1 MIGLRKATPRDGAGW
16 EENALEV
23 DLTGATR
30 LHVIVGD
37 PIAQVKSPA
46 GVTRSFLSRG
56 HDGIVVPV
64 HVVPADLGDFLRTA
78 DRVRN
83 LDGIISTI
91 PHKFGC
97 FAHCASTTPRAA
109 FLGAVNVMRRRPDGR
124 WHGDMVDGQ
133 GMIAALAGKG
143 VDPVGRR
150 VLVAGAGGAGSAI
163 ALALV
168 DAGAAAVAIHEID
181 FARRDDL
188 VARLAARG
196 PVPVAAGTVDPSGY
210 DLVINA
216 TPAGMKPDDPYPF
229 DVTRLAP
236 STFVACLQTGAGA
249 SPVVAAARAAGCPT
263 SNGADLFEAQQETI
277 AAFLLY
283 ADERAAR

>member
-1 MIGLRKATPRDGAGW
+1 V
-16 EENALEV
+16 EV

-64 HVVPADLGDFLRTA
+64 HVLPADLGDFLRTA
-78 DRVRN
+78 DRLKN

-109 FLGAVNVMRRRPDGR
+109 FLGAVNVMRRRPDGG

-133 GMIAALAGKG
+133 GMVAALAGKG
-143 VDPVGRR
+143 VDPKGKR
-150 VLVAGAGGAGSAI
+150 VLVAGGGGAGSAI

-168 DAGAAAVAIHEID
+168 DAGAEAVAIHEID
-181 FARRDDL
+181 TTRRGAL
-188 VARLAARG
+188 VARLAAHAA
-196 PVPVAAGTVDPSGY
+196 VPVVAGSADPTGF

-216 TPAGMKPDDPYPF
+216 TPAGMKSGDPLPI
-229 DVTRLAP
+229 DATRLVP
-236 STFVACLQTGAGA
+236 SMFVACLQTGPET
-249 SPVVAAARAAGCPT
+249 SPMVAAARAAGCRT
-263 SNGADLFEAQQETI
+263 SNGADLFAAQQETI

-283 ADERAAR
+283 ADERVER